1 VAKQS
6 SSRPK
11 PNPPKSSPPP
21 TSTKPGGPPPSKS
34 PSGSSKKAAPPAK
47 SQGISP
53 MTLILV
59 AVVAVALVGL
69 AIFYNQQRTAATAT
83 PPLAL
88 GTPPPSMS
96 DKGIPVGVTADG
108 YPFKGNPD
116 AKVVVQNFSDFQCPF
131 CAQFVASV
139 EPKIEEEFIKTG
151 RIKYVFRDF
160 QFLDRIRQGQPN
172 YDGESHRASLA
183 AHCAQDQGKFWEMH
197 DLIYMSQGK
206 AENAGA
212 FSDAN
217 LEKLASSL
225 NLNMDQWRT
234 CFKNNANDVNRLI
247 DRSMNDSTGK
257 QVQGT
262 PTLFVGDR
270 KIEAGSFDTLKAA
283 IELAEQN
290 K

>member
-1 VAKQS
+1 
-6 SSRPK
+6 
-11 PNPPKSSPPP
+11 
-21 TSTKPGGPPPSKS
+21 
-34 PSGSSKKAAPPAK
+34 
-47 SQGISP
+47 

-69 AIFYNQQRTAATAT
+69 AIFYNQQRTAATSS
-83 PPLAL
+83 PPIAL

-96 DKGIPVGVTADG
+96 DKGIPVGVTAEG

-183 AHCAQDQGKFWEMH
+183 AHCAQSQGKFWEMH
-197 DLIYMSQGK
+197 DLLFANSNALETDDLRRY
-206 AENAGA
+206 AEQLGLDLEAFDESMRTQAGL
-212 FSDAN
+212 SRVHDDLVDAETSE
-217 LEKLASSL
+217 L
-225 NLNMDQWRT
+225 D
-234 CFKNNANDVNRLI
+234 
-247 DRSMNDSTGK
+247 
-257 QVQGT
+257 GT
-262 PTLFVGDR
+262 PTFYIGHERLFGPYDAR
-270 KIEAGSFDTLKAA
+270 TL
-283 IELAEQN
+283 IWELSESGRS
-290 K
+290 

>member
-1 VAKQS
+1 
-6 SSRPK
+6 
-11 PNPPKSSPPP
+11 
-21 TSTKPGGPPPSKS
+21 
-34 PSGSSKKAAPPAK
+34 
-47 SQGISP
+47 

-69 AIFYNQQRTAATAT
+69 AIFYNQQRTAATS
-83 PPLAL
+83 PPIAL

-96 DKGIPVGVTADG
+96 DKGIPVGVTAEG

-183 AHCAQDQGKFWEMH
+183 AHCAQSQGKFWEMH
-197 DLIYMSQGK
+197 DLLYLSQGK

-225 NLNMDQWRT
+225 NLNMDQWRA
-234 CFKNNANDVNRLI
+234 CFKSNAGEVNKLI

>member
-1 VAKQS
+1 
-6 SSRPK
+6 
-11 PNPPKSSPPP
+11 
-21 TSTKPGGPPPSKS
+21 
-34 PSGSSKKAAPPAK
+34 
-47 SQGISP
+47 

-59 AVVAVALVGL
+59 AVVAVALVGF
-69 AIFYNQQRTAATAT
+69 AIFYSQQRTAATT
-83 PPLAL
+83 SPPLAL

-96 DKGIPVGVTADG
+96 DKGIPVGVTAEG

-139 EPKIEEEFIKTG
+139 EPKIEEELIKTG

-160 QFLDRIRQGQPN
+160 QFLDRIRQGQAN

-183 AHCAQDQGKFWEMH
+183 AHCAQNQGKFWEMH
-197 DLIYMSQGK
+197 DLLYMSQGK
-206 AENAGA
+206 DENAGA

-217 LEKLASSL
+217 LEKMAGSL
-225 NLNMDQWRT
+225 NLNMDQWRA
-234 CFKNNANDVNRLI
+234 CFKNNAGDVNKLI